1 MDRCVRFNRPVFQ
14 NILKDNAS
22 ALHGQIDFM
31 FCDMKQFKIVS
42 TISYS
47 AVEIN
52 FKLWII
58 KLEPAIAYVAK
69 EIDNSFWIKHCIR
82 LHSNANRI
90 QNVVLNLLIS
100 NSRQRTFKRRCAIR
114 AEIRIRC
121 RWTITLTIRI
131 GSEFRYPIRPTANG
145 TSNQSTVII
154 LCQIVGA

>member
-31 FCDMKQFKIVS
+31 FCDMKQFKIVR

-69 EIDNSFWIKHCIR
+69 EIDNSFWIKSATA
-82 LHSNANRI
+82 L
-90 QNVVLNLLIS
+90 Q
-100 NSRQRTFKRRCAIR
+100 F
-114 AEIRIRC
+114 
-121 RWTITLTIRI
+121 
-131 GSEFRYPIRPTANG
+131 GS
-145 TSNQSTVII
+145 
-154 LCQIVGA
+154 

>member
-14 NILKDNAS
+14 NILKNNAS

-31 FCDMKQFKIVS
+31 FCDMKQFKIVR

-69 EIDNSFWIKHCIR
+69 EIEQFLDQALYQTSF
-82 LHSNANRI
+82 
-90 QNVVLNLLIS
+90 
-100 NSRQRTFKRRCAIR
+100 RC
-114 AEIRIRC
+114 E
-121 RWTITLTIRI
+121 
-131 GSEFRYPIRPTANG
+131 SYPECSP
-145 TSNQSTVII
+145 QSLVF
-154 LCQIVGA
+154 